1 MTERRNPSGI
11 APVTPPVVWHI
22 AGLDTGG
29 GAGLSADQ
37 RAIEALGAHACPVA
51 AALTAQNSQGV
62 HAVHPVPADT
72 LDAQLAAL
80 ADDLPPAAI
89 KTGLLGSIEA
99 IECVARWVDRLRAS
113 PHTGAAAHHAIPLV
127 VDPVLKASA
136 GGAAFTDAALWRA
149 LREHLLPR
157 TSVLTPNRAEAH
169 ALVHGQWPAHA
180 VPREQVPALARALC
194 ALGAEAVVITGGDS
208 DDGAHC
214 LDWLYT
220 PHAQGWLVAPR
231 IPTSHHHGTGCT
243 FASGLAAAMALGH
256 VAADAAVLANMLTRH
271 ALMHAHPAGS
281 GAGTVKAR
289 AGFADGPAMGGA
301 PLPWLGL
308 HDALPWRMAIGEGA
322 DSLPLFR
329 PFTPPT
335 DRLYGI
341 VADGPQVRAALN
353 AGLRCVQLRHKA
365 QAGLE
370 GHLRLALDAARHAGA
385 QLFINDHWRAALSV
399 LTSEQPPGLH
409 THWHLGL
416 HLGQEDLLSLNEQD
430 TATLL
435 SHRHEV
441 MLGLSSHSLW
451 ELARAAGCGA
461 SVIACGP
468 LQPTTTKDMPWRP
481 QGAHNLR
488 WWVRHSPVPVLG
500 IGGLLT
506 ADDLRR
512 HGDCGAA
519 ALCVVRALGSSP
531 EAMTRQVP
539 ALRSAWA
546 TAPTQTAMSDAAPA
560 AGLPHSVL

>member
-1 MTERRNPSGI
+1 MTSKNTTSGTTSG
-11 APVTPPVVWHI
+11 TPPVVWHI
-22 AGLDTGG
+22 AGLDTAG

-62 HAVHPVPADT
+62 QSVHPVPAHT
-72 LDAQLAAL
+72 LEAQLAAL

-89 KTGLLGSIEA
+89 KTGLLGSVEA
-99 IECVARWVDRLRAS
+99 IECVARWVDHCRAAGRDHS
-113 PHTGAAAHHAIPLV
+113 TPAGIHQPLPLV

-136 GGAAFTDAALWRA
+136 GGAAFTDAALWQA

-157 TSVLTPNRAEAH
+157 ATVLTPNRAEAH
-169 ALVHGQWPAHA
+169 ALVHGHWPEHA
-180 VPREQVPALARALC
+180 VPRAQVPALARALSS
-194 ALGAEAVVITGGDS
+194 LGAEAVVITGGDS
-208 DDGAHC
+208 DDGLHC
-214 LDWLYT
+214 LDWLHT

-231 IPTSHHHGTGCT
+231 IPTPHHHGTGCT

-271 ALMHAHPAGS
+271 ALMHAHAA
-281 GAGTVKAR
+281 GAGAGAVKAR
-289 AGFADGPAMGGA
+289 AGFAHGPEAGGA
-301 PLPWLGL
+301 ALPWLGL
-308 HDALPWRMAIGEGA
+308 HEALPWRMVDGDQPATM
-322 DSLPLFR
+322 PLFR
-329 PFTPPT
+329 PFTPPA

-353 AGLRCVQLRHKA
+353 AGLRCVQLRHKP

-370 GHLRLALDAARHAGA
+370 GHLRLALDAARNAGA
-385 QLFINDHWRAALSV
+385 QLFINDHWRAALST
-399 LTSEQPPGLH
+399 LPSGLP
-409 THWHLGL
+409 LGL
-416 HLGQEDLLSLNEQD
+416 HLGQEDLLSLNELD

-488 WWVRHSPVPVLG
+488 WWVAHSPVPVLG

-506 ADDLRR
+506 PDDLRR
-512 HGDCGAA
+512 YSDCGAA

-531 EAMTRQVP
+531 ETMARQAP
-539 ALRSAWA
+539 GLRAALGSSSTGPSVAA
-546 TAPTQTAMSDAAPA
+546 AAPT
-560 AGLPHSVL
+560 AGLPQPVL

>member
-1 MTERRNPSGI
+1 MTPTDTPSSTTRG
-11 APVTPPVVWHI
+11 TPPVVWHI
-22 AGLDTGG
+22 AGLDTAG

-51 AALTAQNSQGV
+51 ATLTAQNSQGV
-62 HAVHPVPADT
+62 HSVHPVPAHT
-72 LDAQLAAL
+72 LEAQLAAL

-99 IECVARWVDRLRAS
+99 IDCVARWVDRLRTA
-113 PHTGAAAHHAIPLV
+113 HRTGDAAQHALPLV

-149 LREHLLPR
+149 LREQLLPR
-157 TSVLTPNRAEAH
+157 ATVLTPNRAEAH
-169 ALVHGQWPAHA
+169 ALVHGHWPAHT
-180 VPREQVPALARALC
+180 VPREAVPALARALC

-208 DDGAHC
+208 DDGRHC
-214 LDWLYT
+214 LDWLHT
-220 PHAQGWLVAPR
+220 PHAQGWLAAPR
-231 IPTSHHHGTGCT
+231 VPTPHHHGTGCT

-256 VAADAAVLANMLTRH
+256 VSADAAVLANMLTRH
-271 ALMHAHPAGS
+271 ALMHAHPAGT
-281 GAGTVKAR
+281 GAGPVKAR

-308 HDALPWRMAIGEGA
+308 HDALPWRITVGEGA
-322 DSLPLFR
+322 GSPPLFR
-329 PFTPPT
+329 PFTPPA

-353 AGLRCVQLRHKA
+353 AGLRCVQLRHKP

-370 GHLRLALDAARHAGA
+370 GHLGLALEAARHAGA
-385 QLFINDHWRAALSV
+385 PLFINDHWRAAVSA
-399 LTSEQPPGLH
+399 LTSEAPPGPPTRLQ
-409 THWHLGL
+409 LGV
-416 HLGQEDLLSLNEQD
+416 HLGQEDLLSLSEQD

-481 QGAHNLR
+481 QGTHNLR

-519 ALCVVRALGSSP
+519 ALCVVRALGTSP
-531 EAMTRQVP
+531 EAMARQVP
-539 ALRSAWA
+539 ALRAA
-546 TAPTQTAMSDAAPA
+546 LTTAAMPA
-560 AGLPHSVL
+560 AASHDASAGGLPHPVL